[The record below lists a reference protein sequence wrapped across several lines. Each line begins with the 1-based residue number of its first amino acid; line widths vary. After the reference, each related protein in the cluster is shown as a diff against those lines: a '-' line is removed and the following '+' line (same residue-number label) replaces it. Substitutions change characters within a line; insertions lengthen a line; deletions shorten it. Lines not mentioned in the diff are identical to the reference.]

1 MEECNQKMIRSSGK
15 FGVIKPV
22 SDTCILGAHISL
34 KKAIKTSFRS
44 KNSEKLAKTDKYD
57 QNDWECLW

>member
-1 MEECNQKMIRSSGK
+1 MEKYNQKMISSPGK
-15 FGVIKPV
+15 FGMIKPV
-22 SDTCILGAHISL
+22 SDTCIVGAHVSL

-44 KNSEKLAKTDKYD
+44 KNSEKLAKYD